1 MRQALPP
8 GYGQRRA
15 RRAIGLWL
23 ALGALAWVVLPW
35 YLPQDLGLGASLA
48 RAWGGAETA
57 SALVQVGRHGRP
69 WLLAGALGL
78 LAAALAWR
86 LPTGRA
92 QGAWLVGGTAS
103 ALLVLLG
110 CGFAIGAQ
118 GWAFE
123 SLGSWLGSAPRG
135 QPGIGLGG
143 ALVLAA
149 LLVLLGMGLA
159 RLGSF
164 HGDLFVGASV
174 VACGALLALFI
185 VLPVGKALVG
195 AALDDSGQPSLAAL
209 AERLGSERVWG
220 LSCLASLDGTGLRC
234 GAVHDVMFLRDGQAL
249 RVGDLVLH
257 AHKHQVAGAPAFVA
271 DRFNARGAL
280 HRIAHQQGVVLFPP
294 QTPASPH
301 AARQRHRGQKAAARR
316 VAVGP

>member
-195 AALDDSGQPSLAAL
+195 APQCSTQPCPDAYAAVSFSVAEVSAGANAPAARKDAAGKPAQAKDKPAAKPPGNEQADKEYVQHLNKALDQM
-209 AERLGSERVWG
+209 
-220 LSCLASLDGTGLRC
+220 LS
-234 GAVHDVMFLRDGQAL
+234 
-249 RVGDLVLH
+249 
-257 AHKHQVAGAPAFVA
+257 K
-271 DRFNARGAL
+271 
-280 HRIAHQQGVVLFPP
+280 
-294 QTPASPH
+294 
-301 AARQRHRGQKAAARR
+301 
-316 VAVGP
+316 